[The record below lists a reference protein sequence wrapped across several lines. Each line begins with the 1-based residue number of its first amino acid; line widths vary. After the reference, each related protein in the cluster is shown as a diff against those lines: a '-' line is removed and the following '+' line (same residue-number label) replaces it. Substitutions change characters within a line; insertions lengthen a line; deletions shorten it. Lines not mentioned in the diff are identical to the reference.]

1 MALDDD
7 IRLFAQ
13 IPLFRLLEPE
23 ALRLLAFS
31 AETKLLR
38 AGDVLARSPTT
49 IDGGHLLTRGSLA
62 IFDNPDQ
69 IGAALQVVRPPTL
82 IGELSLLTQTD
93 FVGSIVARE
102 PTTLLR
108 ISRSVFHRVL
118 EEYPKSAVAIRTTL
132 LQRLQAISR
141 ELTPLASS

>member
-13 IPLFRLLEPE
+13 IPVFRLLEPD

-38 AGDVLARSPTT
+38 AGDVLCAAPAQLEC
-49 IDGGHLLTRGSLA
+49 GYLVVKGSLA
-62 IFDNPDQ
+62 IFDNHE
-69 IGAALQVVRPPTL
+69 ALGEPARIVQSPGLV
-82 IGELSLLTQTD
+82 GELAMIAPTESA
-93 FVGSIVARE
+93 GSIIARE

-108 ISRSVFHRVL
+108 VSRAVFHRVL
-118 EEYPKSAVAIRTTL
+118 GEYPRSAEAVRRMVSE
-132 LQRLQAISR
+132 RLSSLSSQLA
-141 ELTPLASS
+141 PLG

>member
-7 IRLFAQ
+7 IRLFTQ
-13 IPLFRLLEPE
+13 IPIFRLLEPD

-38 AGDVLARSPTT
+38 AGDVLCAAPTQLE
-49 IDGGHLLTRGSLA
+49 GGYLVVKGSLA
-62 IFDNPDQ
+62 IFGNRE
-69 IGAALQVVRPPTL
+69 ALGEPSKIVQSPGLV
-82 IGELSLLTQTD
+82 GELAMVAQTESS
-93 FVGSIVARE
+93 GSIIARE

-118 EEYPKSAVAIRTTL
+118 AEYPRSAEAVRRMVHDRLSTL
-132 LQRLQAISR
+132 STQLA
-141 ELTPLASS
+141 PLG